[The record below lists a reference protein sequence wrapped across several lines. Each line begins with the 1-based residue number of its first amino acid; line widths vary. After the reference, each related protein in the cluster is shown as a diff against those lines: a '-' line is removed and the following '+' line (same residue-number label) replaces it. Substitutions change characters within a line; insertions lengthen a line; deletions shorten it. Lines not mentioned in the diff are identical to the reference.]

1 LVRDAS
7 FSRGRLAAPV
17 RAGRRTQLD
26 QRAAL
31 DLSYSL
37 GGEAVLV
44 SDLTQR
50 LRRPV
55 ETKAGSHDRA
65 LARGQH
71 VG

>member
-1 LVRDAS
+1 LARDAS
-7 FSRGRLAAPV
+7 LGRRRLAAPV

-26 QRAAL
+26 QRAPL
-31 DLSYSL
+31 DLSYAL
-37 GGEAVLV
+37 GAEPVLV

-65 LARGQH
+65 LAPGQH